1 MNLDSFLYDDKNISF
16 TSKDKNFITFIGDM
30 NDKLFSNISMINKND
45 FVTFN
50 FNKVSSKTI
59 TKYYKNVGISSY
71 SFINCFQAET
81 VIDEIAFG
89 LESLAVKKS
98 EMEIKLND
106 IINKF
111 SFNEYISSSPY
122 SLNTSKRA
130 MLLIICAL
138 VTNLKL
144 LLIDNLL
151 SLLDKNDFKIVINNL
166 KEFIKNGGIIFNF
179 TTNIEETILSNELI
193 ITDKEKIVISGPTL
207 SVLNEEKIMKR
218 LGISLPFIVM
228 LNKYLIDYELI
239 NTYYLD
245 YNLLGGKLWK

>member
-1 MNLDSFLYDDKNISF
+1 
-16 TSKDKNFITFIGDM
+16 
-30 NDKLFSNISMINKND
+30 
-45 FVTFN
+45 
-50 FNKVSSKTI
+50 
-59 TKYYKNVGISSY
+59 
-71 SFINCFQAET
+71 
-81 VIDEIAFG
+81 
-89 LESLAVKKS
+89 
-98 EMEIKLND
+98 MEIKLND

-138 VTNLKL
+138 VTNPKL

-228 LNKYLIDYELI
+228 LNKYLIDYDLI

>member
-16 TSKDKNFITFIGDM
+16 TSKDKNFVTFIGDM

-50 FNKVSSKTI
+50 FNKVTSKTI
-59 TKYYKNVGISSY
+59 TKYYKTVGISSY

-138 VTNLKL
+138 VTNPKL

>member
-1 MNLDSFLYDDKNISF
+1 M
-16 TSKDKNFITFIGDM
+16 
-30 NDKLFSNISMINKND
+30 
-45 FVTFN
+45 
-50 FNKVSSKTI
+50 
-59 TKYYKNVGISSY
+59 
-71 SFINCFQAET
+71 
-81 VIDEIAFG
+81 
-89 LESLAVKKS
+89 
-98 EMEIKLND
+98 
-106 IINKF
+106 
-111 SFNEYISSSPY
+111 
-122 SLNTSKRA
+122 
-130 MLLIICAL
+130 
-138 VTNLKL
+138 
-144 LLIDNLL
+144 
-151 SLLDKNDFKIVINNL
+151 LDKNDFKNVINNL

>member
-1 MNLDSFLYDDKNISF
+1 
-16 TSKDKNFITFIGDM
+16 
-30 NDKLFSNISMINKND
+30 
-45 FVTFN
+45 
-50 FNKVSSKTI
+50 
-59 TKYYKNVGISSY
+59 
-71 SFINCFQAET
+71 
-81 VIDEIAFG
+81 
-89 LESLAVKKS
+89 
-98 EMEIKLND
+98 
-106 IINKF
+106 
-111 SFNEYISSSPY
+111 
-122 SLNTSKRA
+122 

-138 VTNLKL
+138 VTNPKL

-151 SLLDKNDFKIVINNL
+151 SLLDKNDFKIVLNNL

-245 YNLLGGKLWK
+245 YSLLGGKLWK